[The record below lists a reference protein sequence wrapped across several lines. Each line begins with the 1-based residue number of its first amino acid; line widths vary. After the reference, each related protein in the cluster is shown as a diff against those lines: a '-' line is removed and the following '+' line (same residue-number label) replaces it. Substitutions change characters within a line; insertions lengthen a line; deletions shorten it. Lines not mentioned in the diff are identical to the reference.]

1 LEVKAQNK
9 GVKLVY
15 EIDPAIIKYV
25 YTDPERLKSIFIN
38 LVDNAI
44 KFTIEGSVKVTM
56 DLLKN

>member
-1 LEVKAQNK
+1 MLKAQNK

-25 YTDPERLKSIFIN
+25 YTDPERLKQIFTN

-44 KFTIEGSVKVTM
+44 KFTVEGSVTVIM